1 MKDEEREK
9 IKRKESK
16 KKEEKERVEEEESVI
31 LEREEAGIVE
41 EGKKEGKRVDKD
53 KDKVIEELSREKELY
68 FERLLRLQAEFE
80 NFRKRV
86 EEERKEFYLM
96 ALTDLVGKLLPIL
109 DDFER
114 ALSVDATDLA
124 KYREGVALI
133 YKGFRSILEG
143 FGLKEVP
150 AVGERFD
157 PRVHQAVMREEVDD
171 VEEETVVEEFRKGYF
186 LKNRLVRPAMVKVAV
201 KKEKEIAPADPE
213 KGEKGKDE
221 GETAN

>member
-41 EGKKEGKRVDKD
+41 EGKKEGKRVD

-157 PRVHQAVMREEVDD
+157 PRIHQAVMREEVDD

-201 KKEKEIAPADPE
+201 KKEKEVAPADP
-213 KGEKGKDE
+213 EKGKDE